1 MIFNP
6 HSAFAG
12 KHAFLSPSQ
21 YHWINYDY
29 AKLESK
35 YRSARNAAKGTA
47 LHALAHNAINLG
59 VKLSSANKGLARY
72 VNDAIHY
79 NMESEQT
86 LYYSENCFGQADAIS
101 FRRKT
106 LRIHDLK
113 TGIGKTSVHQL
124 EVYAALFCLEYD
136 YSPHEI
142 DMEFRIYQF
151 DEPDIFDGDP
161 NVVLDIMQTIVEFD
175 MRVEFM
181 KEKEL
186 T

>member
-1 MIFNP
+1 VNFNS
-6 HSAFAG
+6 HSALAN

-29 AKLESK
+29 DKLAAKFH
-35 YRSARNAAKGTA
+35 SASNAARGTS
-47 LHALAHNAINLG
+47 LHALAHNAITLG
-59 VKLSSANKGLARY
+59 VKLSSANKALAKY

-79 NMESEQT
+79 NMESEQS
-86 LYYSENCFGQADAIS
+86 LYYSDNCFGQADSIS
-101 FRRKT
+101 FRRKF

-124 EVYAALFCLEYD
+124 EVYAALFCLEYH
-136 YSPHEI
+136 YSPYDI

-151 DEPDIFDGDP
+151 DEPEIFVGDP
-161 NVVLDIMQTIVEFD
+161 DVIEDIMQTIVEFD
-175 MRVEFM
+175 IRVEFM

-186 T
+186 R